1 MLGRAM
7 MIGYRSGFNTD
18 EDLML
23 AFDIVTAG
31 GAKAL
36 RLEDHGLRVGAKAD
50 FVAIDAPHVPQAVV
64 DLPRRRAVYK
74 NGRLLRG
81 TARLSPEKLESSA
94 GRVTTAPNKA
104 GMPRVLETTNA

>member
-18 EDLML
+18 EDLAL

-36 RLEDHGLRVGAKAD
+36 RLDDHGLRVGAKAD

-64 DLPRRRAVYK
+64 DLPRRRMVYK
-74 NGRLLRG
+74 NGRLVAREGVIVPKRLNHRPDALGLRR
-81 TARLSPEKLESSA
+81 TICWHARDL
-94 GRVTTAPNKA
+94 GDD
-104 GMPRVLETTNA
+104 NA